1 MNLNVSLLNFNFA
14 MFNIINKILVLIK
27 NHLDYLKDNTLE
39 FFFKKFNSLLFFKKK
54 NFFII
59 YNNGKSKA

>member
-1 MNLNVSLLNFNFA
+1 MNLNISLLSFNFA

-39 FFFKKFNSLLFFKKK
+39 FFFKKYNSLLFFSK
-54 NFFII
+54 NIFFII

>member
-1 MNLNVSLLNFNFA
+1 MNLNISLLNFNFA

-39 FFFKKFNSLLFFKKK
+39 FFFKKFNSLLFF
-54 NFFII
+54 
-59 YNNGKSKA
+59 